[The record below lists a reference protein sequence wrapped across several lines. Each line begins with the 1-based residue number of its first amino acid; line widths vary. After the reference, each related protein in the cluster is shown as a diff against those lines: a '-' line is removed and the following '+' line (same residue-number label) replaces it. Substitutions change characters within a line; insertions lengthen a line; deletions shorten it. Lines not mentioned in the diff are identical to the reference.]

1 MTQVPQRLGNLR
13 CNASLPT
20 SGNNLLQHGVSISN
34 SASMRLQEV
43 EIQYLEDTFLN
54 QVVNSSSKP
63 SSSRIPASERL
74 SLPALLSS
82 SPIRTLSEDQLHVS
96 LRLGGLPESDPVE
109 DVPPMAAQ
117 KKRRGRPPSSA
128 KSQVIPKAPPKAA
141 TKKPASNKRV
151 NCTSIQGVSL
161 KKRRVSKVQ
170 SSPCNRH
177 PGGSGTTAVLSPNE
191 TTDNTQDL
199 PTPARLI
206 PATSKHV
213 VDFRT
218 PPNALP

>member
-1 MTQVPQRLGNLR
+1 M
-13 CNASLPT
+13 
-20 SGNNLLQHGVSISN
+20 
-34 SASMRLQEV
+34 
-43 EIQYLEDTFLN
+43 
-54 QVVNSSSKP
+54 
-63 SSSRIPASERL
+63 
-74 SLPALLSS
+74 
-82 SPIRTLSEDQLHVS
+82 
-96 LRLGGLPESDPVE
+96 E

-117 KKRRGRPPSSA
+117 KKRRGRLPSSA

-141 TKKPASNKRV
+141 TKNPASNKRV